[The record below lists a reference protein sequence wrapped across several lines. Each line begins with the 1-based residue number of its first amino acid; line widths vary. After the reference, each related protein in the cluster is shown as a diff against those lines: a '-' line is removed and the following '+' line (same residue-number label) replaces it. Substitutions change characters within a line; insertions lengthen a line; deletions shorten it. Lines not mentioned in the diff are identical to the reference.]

1 MPALGEA
8 ASRNL
13 LDDGQA
19 CSKADRLRRMQRL
32 ATSLLALMLVLLLVS
47 ATCQASYPW
56 LHWIRAFA
64 EAAAVGAMADWFAV
78 TAMFR
83 HPLGL
88 AIPHTAII
96 PGNKDRIGES
106 LGDFVEQNFL
116 TPEKIVA
123 RLQQHDAARVLARW
137 LAAPANSLA
146 LARGVADFLPAMLD
160 GLGDRQL
167 RRFFDRALMPQ
178 VLTLDVARMAGN
190 LLTVL
195 TQDDRHQALL
205 DRALR
210 ALEGWLVAKEGLI
223 RAKFSEASRFT
234 PVRLDSYVVNRFI
247 QGIIALLHD
256 VVENPSHELRGQ
268 FDEAVRSLIHDLLNS
283 EDYRRKGEV
292 LLQELVEHLRGENT
306 YRRVWEALSRRV
318 RDDVESDSSLIRRHL
333 AGALV
338 ALGERLLEEPGMQQK
353 LNAWW
358 LTTIRRIAVRYR
370 RQISSMITEVV
381 KSWDAEQ
388 VSRKVELEI
397 GRDLQYIRI
406 NGTFVGGTV
415 GLFLHAGLHVLSVAK
430 AA

>member
-1 MPALGEA
+1 
-8 ASRNL
+8 
-13 LDDGQA
+13 
-19 CSKADRLRRMQRL
+19 
-32 ATSLLALMLVLLLVS
+32 
-47 ATCQASYPW
+47 
-56 LHWIRAFA
+56 
-64 EAAAVGAMADWFAV
+64 
-78 TAMFR
+78 
-83 HPLGL
+83 
-88 AIPHTAII
+88 
-96 PGNKDRIGES
+96 
-106 LGDFVEQNFL
+106 
-116 TPEKIVA
+116 
-123 RLQQHDAARVLARW
+123 
-137 LAAPANSLA
+137 
-146 LARGVADFLPAMLD
+146 
-160 GLGDRQL
+160 
-167 RRFFDRALMPQ
+167 
-178 VLTLDVARMAGN
+178 
-190 LLTVL
+190 
-195 TQDDRHQALL
+195 
-205 DRALR
+205 
-210 ALEGWLVAKEGLI
+210 VAKEGLI